1 MKPVVKVAVSLLI
14 TVIIFS
20 AFVIF
25 AFSGLFSFVETR
37 FYNQRIK
44 NEISSEVED
53 ASAAIE
59 EYNRHNREL
68 FRSFISADYVKRSFL
83 PNQSQE
89 DIFQRRT
96 AYNNL
101 KTEFPGLLFVRLVDT
116 KGNIHYSTYDADM
129 KREDDFSVVYN
140 RLKDVDTS
148 LPEEDLLLSEGES
161 GDFIIDAENN
171 RLIYQFPF
179 YDHVDIFKG
188 TALFY
193 VSKRDL
199 KNDLIK
205 QNVLEEGRDFSLVD
219 RRGYLFNIDV
229 DENSEIK
236 EELDTVWQSESEYSS
251 IQTEPILA
259 AEGEN
264 RFFLFSTWEED
275 VGYLG
280 YLVPESF
287 FSLNQYLKNILMV
300 SFFLT
305 VFLVLF
311 LLLSIKQD
319 KVLVLSERIKRFQIN
334 FLKEYVE
341 NRESV
346 DWNKWQREVGRK
358 KHAVASE
365 IKQGLGKLT
374 QEREK
379 EVDELID
386 KSWDEILSI
395 IGERIEEPRKEPV
408 TVSNKIEIEN
418 LEQVLERILQK
429 GNIAIPVTQAP
440 GTEGAGTAR
449 PAEREAR
456 RQTEPPEEQPQ
467 EQPQEQQA
475 EEEPVSDLEE
485 VTPVKYKPGEPI
497 EVEEISEE
505 EYLAEEAGEEDLEE
519 VELEEIGTVPEEKAE
534 TAEAVE
540 EIEEI
545 EEVEELEEAEEISGE
560 AEPEE
565 TEEELPLEEV
575 IPVEDVIAAA
585 EIETEAEEEAK
596 TEEMPGGEEPG
607 GAEPSGEAYLE
618 EPQELEEVEE
628 ELPEAVPEPEPEEP
642 EKPLPEQVED
652 LPPEQPE
659 EYPEPEPEPSQEEEQ
674 PIEEIEEE
682 EKVPEVPEAE
692 PEPEEEEVEEVEEIS
707 ESGAGLEE
715 AEPVEEREEE
725 AEELTA
731 LLPEEESGSVPAIEE
746 PEGEG
751 VLEEIQAAEEAE
763 EAALLEEEAEEE
775 DQYAVLE
782 EVKELPFRPFERE
795 QQEQLA
801 ELETIE
807 ERSEE
812 AAEPLEMVSGGY
824 ISGGNVSEGYN
835 YSSIFAGYKPGAFNQ
850 SFNWKASFVDEEAST
865 MEDYSEA
872 GGAGE
877 TAADEPEELQP
888 EELEAEEG
896 VPEPPEIEEAVPEP
910 LEPEEAPSGEEGVES
925 AETAPPENKYDAQ
938 LKKIIGT
945 LLKNKKI
952 EIVDLS
958 HILDK
963 YSGKAEAIES
973 DADGVPMI
981 REDVLESRR
990 DKGDEEF
997 QALVTDV
1004 SKSSVPEQEERMLS
1018 IGDLFES
1025 DEVDLSLSIFSD
1037 EQKEG
1042 AERDKGYAEDQGV
1055 AAERSTEENVCFTTE
1070 GFNFD
1075 LFSESFS
1082 PHQMRVMK
1090 SLLTISRETKAIF
1103 AALLVE
1109 RDGSLTLDN
1118 SVGFDEISIHSLTFN
1133 KEEPFYKDYLQKQK
1147 CIALKMAASVFQPLA
1162 SKISQM
1168 DQKYLQG
1175 SVFFPV
1181 KAHHTR
1187 GYLFL
1192 GLKISEISVEEVAE
1206 KLNFLCNDQL

>member
-53 ASAAIE
+53 ATVAIE

-148 LPEEDLLLSEGES
+148 LPEEALLLSEGES
-161 GDFIIDAENN
+161 GDYIIDAENN

-205 QNVLEEGRDFSLVD
+205 KNVLEEGRDFSLVD
-219 RRGYLFNIDV
+219 RRGYLFNINV
-229 DENSEIK
+229 EENSEIK
-236 EELDTVWQSESEYSS
+236 EELDTVWQSESEYRT

-264 RFFLFSTWEED
+264 RFFLFSTYKED

-341 NRESV
+341 NREAV

-358 KHAVASE
+358 KQAVASE
-365 IKQGLGKLT
+365 IKQGLGKLAR
-374 QEREK
+374 EREK

-440 GTEGAGTAR
+440 ESGQAGTAA
-449 PAEREAR
+449 PVEREAR
-456 RQTEPPEEQPQ
+456 RQDEPPKEQPK
-467 EQPQEQQA
+467 ERPKEPQA

-485 VTPVKYKPGEPI
+485 VTPVKFKPGEPI

-505 EYLAEEAGEEDLEE
+505 EYLEEEAGEGDLEE
-519 VELEEIGTVPEEKAE
+519 VELEEIEPIPEEKAE
-534 TAEAVE
+534 KSGEPESGEAFE
-540 EIEEI
+540 EIEELEEI
-545 EEVEELEEAEEISGE
+545 EEV
-560 AEPEE
+560 
-565 TEEELPLEEV
+565 
-575 IPVEDVIAAA
+575 
-585 EIETEAEEEAK
+585 
-596 TEEMPGGEEPG
+596 
-607 GAEPSGEAYLE
+607 
-618 EPQELEEVEE
+618 EEVEE
-628 ELPEAVPEPEPEEP
+628 ELPETVPEPEPEEP
-642 EKPLPEQVED
+642 EKPFPEQVEE

-659 EYPEPEPEPSQEEEQ
+659 EYPEPEPEPTPEEEP

-707 ESGAGLEE
+707 ESEASLEE

-731 LLPEEESGSVPAIEE
+731 LLPEGETGKETALEE
-746 PEGEG
+746 PEGEA
-751 VLEEIQAAEEAE
+751 VLEEIQAVEEAE
-763 EAALLEEEAEEE
+763 EAALLEEETEQEEE
-775 DQYAVLE
+775 FAVLE

-807 ERSEE
+807 ERREE
-812 AAEPLEMVSGGY
+812 DAEPLEMVSGGY
-824 ISGGNVSEGYN
+824 VSGGNVSEGYN

-850 SFNWKASFVDEEAST
+850 SFNWKASFVDEEAAT
-865 MEDYSEA
+865 MEEYRR
-872 GGAGE
+872 AGE
-877 TAADEPEELQP
+877 DGGMAADEPEELQP
-888 EELEAEEG
+888 EELGAEE
-896 VPEPPEIEEAVPEP
+896 VIPEELQPESTEPEAAPTATPEAGEIPQPPETPPEEEAKGSPED
-910 LEPEEAPSGEEGVES
+910 
-925 AETAPPENKYDAQ
+925 KKDAQ
-938 LKKIIGT
+938 FKKIIGT

-952 EIVDLS
+952 EIVDLGQ
-958 HILDK
+958 IVDK
-963 YSGKAEAIES
+963 YGGKTEAIES

-981 REDVLESRR
+981 REDVLESRG

-1004 SKSSVPEQEERMLS
+1004 SKSSAPEQEERMLS

-1025 DEVDLSLSIFSD
+1025 DEVDLSLSIFAD
-1037 EQKEG
+1037 EQREG
-1042 AERDKGYAEDQGV
+1042 TEKDRGAAEDQS
-1055 AAERSTEENVCFTTE
+1055 AAVERSTEENVCFTTE

-1075 LFSESFS
+1075 LFSDSFS
-1082 PHQMRVMK
+1082 PQQMRVMK

-1109 RDGSLTLDN
+1109 RDGSLTIDN
-1118 SVGFDEISIHSLTFN
+1118 SVGFDEISIQSLTFS
-1133 KEEPFYKDYLQKQK
+1133 KEEPFYKEYLQKQK

-1192 GLKISEISVEEVAE
+1192 GLKVSEISVKEVAD
-1206 KLNFLCNDQL
+1206 KLDFLCNDLL